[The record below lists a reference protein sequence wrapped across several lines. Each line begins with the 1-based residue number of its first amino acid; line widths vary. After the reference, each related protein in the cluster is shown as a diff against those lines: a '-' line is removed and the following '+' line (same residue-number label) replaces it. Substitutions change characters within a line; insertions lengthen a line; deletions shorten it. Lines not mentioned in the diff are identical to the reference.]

1 MSNQYSNLVKETV
14 SQYHHDREELVPM
27 LRSLNDAIGFLP
39 KEVLQEVSQ
48 ELQISESHTYGVA
61 TFYSKLS
68 VEKKGQHIVKVCE
81 SAPCHVVGGRELIK
95 AIRDELGIEAGETTK
110 DGKFSFE
117 LVSCLGVCGVGPVMM
132 VDSEIYGN
140 MTPEKAREILQ
151 SVA

>member
-1 MSNQYSNLVKETV
+1 MSSQYSSLVKETV

-39 KEVLQEVSQ
+39 KDVLQEVSQ

-61 TFYSKLS
+61 TFYSMLS
-68 VEKKGQHIVKVCE
+68 VEKKGKHVVKVCE

-95 AIRDELGIEAGETTK
+95 AIRDELDIEAGETTK